1 MIDQIEQLEH
11 RVEVLIGML
20 EEARN
25 ENGRLF
31 TENERLRRQLEER
44 ETVAASNDQL
54 QQQVVQLEGEIEG
67 MANKET
73 QIRERL
79 HKILGKI
86 DTIEREINAS
96 GGSAAK
102 GG

>member
-1 MIDQIEQLEH
+1 MIDQIEQLER
-11 RVEVLIGML
+11 RVEILIGML

-44 ETVAASNDQL
+44 ETLSASNEQL
-54 QQQVVQLEGEIEG
+54 QQQVSQLEGEIEG
-67 MANKET
+67 MASKET

-86 DTIEREINAS
+86 DAIEREINAS
-96 GGSAAK
+96 GGTGAK
-102 GG
+102 RG